1 MADRIPTVAGV
12 HGGIL
17 VIVGAVY
24 TAIGITWHVAD
35 SPTREAGIDWLPW
48 HAVNATAVAWAWM
61 LAGMFTFACGLFS
74 KGHRRWENAAYF
86 VGIFVPLLL
95 ATWFLIAWIVGTAP
109 TGILTTIA
117 YTGYALILGWVGAR
131 VRDDVQEASP

>member
-12 HGGIL
+12 HGGML

-35 SPTREAGIDWLPW
+35 SPTREAGIQWVPW
-48 HAVNATAVAWAWM
+48 HAINTTAVAWLWVC
-61 LAGMFTFACGLFS
+61 AGLFAFACGLFS

-86 VGIFVPLLL
+86 VGIFVPLML
-95 ATWFLIAWIVGTAP
+95 ATWFFIAWCAGTAP
-109 TGILTTIA
+109 TGVVTSIA
-117 YTGYALILGWVGAR
+117 YLGYGLILGWVGAR
-131 VRDDVQEASP
+131 VRDEHGEVSP